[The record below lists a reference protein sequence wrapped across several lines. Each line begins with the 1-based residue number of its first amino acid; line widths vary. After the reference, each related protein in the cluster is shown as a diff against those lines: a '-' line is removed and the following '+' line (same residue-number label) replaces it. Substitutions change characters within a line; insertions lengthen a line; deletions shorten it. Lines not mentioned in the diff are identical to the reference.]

1 MTAFVKA
8 VTWEVEDAN
17 LEPFEVLV
25 DSIGLAIIEHLIN
38 DAYLCGEVA
47 AARALL
53 VTYLLEWLIV
63 QFYHVFAYTFYV
75 FRFSRQVHETRAQQ
89 LI

>member
-8 VTWEVEDAN
+8 ITWQVEDAN

-25 DSIGLAIIEHLIN
+25 DSIGLAVIEHLID

-53 VTYLLEWLIV
+53 VTYLLERLIV
-63 QFYHVFAYTFYV
+63 QFNHVFAYTFYV
-75 FRFSRQVHETRAQQ
+75 FRFRRQVHETRAQK